1 MPMPSTRLGL
11 AGTALLAGLAG
22 LTAPV
27 ARAADFNAIDL
38 LNQSEFRSL
47 SKDIA
52 AATSFKG
59 LVPAEGLGI
68 TGFDIGVGFGATSV
82 SSRENLIKAAGG
94 SNIPKAVPYATL
106 RAVKGLPFDIDIGAA
121 VTTLPGTN
129 ARAIGGE
136 LRWAFVGGDLVLP
149 AVAVRLSASQ
159 LQGVD
164 ELKIKTVGADL
175 MISKGILFA
184 TPYAGVGTVQAK
196 ASAPGTSLA
205 SEKMN
210 LSKVF
215 AGVNLALL
223 PFSINIE
230 ADKTGSASS
239 IGAKFGVRF

>member
-1 MPMPSTRLGL
+1 MPSTLTRSGL
-11 AGTALLAGLAG
+11 ASLAALAGLAASG
-22 LTAPV
+22 AH
-27 ARAADFNAIDL
+27 AADFNAIGA
-38 LNQSEFRSL
+38 LNQTEFRAL
-47 SKDIA
+47 SKDLA

-68 TGFDIGVGFGATSV
+68 TGFDIGVALGATSV
-82 SSRENLIKAAGG
+82 SSREVLVKAAGG
-94 SNIPKAVPYATL
+94 SDIPKAVPYASV

-136 LRWAFVGGDLVLP
+136 LRWAFVGGDMVLP

-164 ELKIKTVGADL
+164 QLKIKNAGAEL

-184 TPYAGVGTVQAK
+184 TPYAGIGTVQSK

-205 SEKMN
+205 AEKMN

-215 AGVNLALL
+215 AGVNLAFI

-230 ADKTGSASS
+230 ADKTGSATS